1 MTNLGLK
8 SKGLKEKLMN
18 EQKKKVIL
26 VSNKVNE
33 KITNELRARLEAHG
47 IEVEIKDKR
56 SMTKEEAK
64 EIEDMFK
71 CKEPTLSEI
80 NDEIAS
86 MAAEN
91 VKILDAP
98 IIQCNE
104 KPKKYAPKKIGNI
117 SKAKFKQ
124 TRGKR
129 YGR

>member
-1 MTNLGLK
+1 
-8 SKGLKEKLMN
+8 MN

-47 IEVEIKDKR
+47 IEVEIKNKG

-80 NDEIAS
+80 NDEIAVWRQK
-86 MAAEN
+86 M
-91 VKILDAP
+91 
-98 IIQCNE
+98 
-104 KPKKYAPKKIGNI
+104 
-117 SKAKFKQ
+117 
-124 TRGKR
+124 
-129 YGR
+129 